1 MIVMLSF
8 NAIELSLLHSS
19 VMISEESST
28 KEIQIISAYDEANQ
42 TVIVKFYLEESATI
56 GLELY
61 NRDGV
66 MLKVW
71 QPQIADQGQYLS
83 SLTLEEIP
91 DGTYLLNVIVDEDMY
106 QQAVFKY

>member
-8 NAIELSLLHSS
+8 NSIDSTHLLSP
-19 VMISEESST
+19 ISMSDVPSHDD
-28 KEIQIISAYDEANQ
+28 IQIVSAYDETSQAI
-42 TVIVKFYLEESATI
+42 IVKFYLEESATI

-66 MLKVW
+66 MLKLW

-91 DGTYLLNVIVDEDMY
+91 DGTYLLNVIVNEDMY